1 MFGKILSKRARKRGS
16 TILVYTVLAPNSFPQ
31 VKNPMISKS
40 TFKIMVIAERGRG
53 TKLDK
58 IIPRP
63 EILLTEAWLGKRK
76 KYTAPATMAIAAVRI
91 SVSLISSVI
100 WLFEWFMTH
109 LFRDIFGYGSA
120 MVER

>member
-1 MFGKILSKRARKRGS
+1 
-16 TILVYTVLAPNSFPQ
+16 
-31 VKNPMISKS
+31 
-40 TFKIMVIAERGRG
+40 MVIAERGRG

>member
-1 MFGKILSKRARKRGS
+1 MFGKTLSKRARKRGS

-31 VKNPMISKS
+31 VKNPMINKS
-40 TFKIMVIAERGRG
+40 IFKIMVMAERGRG

-91 SVSLISSVI
+91 RVSLISSVT

-109 LFRDIFGYGSA
+109 LCGIIVGYS
-120 MVER
+120 

>member
-1 MFGKILSKRARKRGS
+1 MREDPFKKGQKKGKYNTG
-16 TILVYTVLAPNSFPQ
+16 VYGFSPEFFPQ

-40 TFKIMVIAERGRG
+40 TFKIMVMAERGRG

-91 SVSLISSVI
+91 SVSLISSVTC
-100 WLFEWFMTH
+100 LFERFMTH
-109 LFRDIFGYGSA
+109 LCEIIVGYS
-120 MVER
+120 

>member
-1 MFGKILSKRARKRGS
+1 MCGKILSKRARKRGS

-40 TFKIMVIAERGRG
+40 TFKIMVMAERGRG

-58 IIPRP
+58 IMPRP
-63 EILLTEAWLGKRK
+63 EILLTEVWLGKRK

-91 SVSLISSVI
+91 SVSLISSVTC
-100 WLFEWFMTH
+100 LFERFMTH
-109 LFRDIFGYGSA
+109 LCEIIVGYS
-120 MVER
+120 

>member
-31 VKNPMISKS
+31 VKNQMISKS
-40 TFKIMVIAERGRG
+40 IFKIMVMAERGRG

-91 SVSLISSVI
+91 RVSLISSVT

-109 LFRDIFGYGSA
+109 LCGIIVGYS
-120 MVER
+120 